1 MKERNLWIMKYN
13 FYELERKSR
22 ISNYLEEK
30 ISFKNKID
38 GIEFLDIEDVNV
50 SGKFTMIN
58 RDSVNFSLHIST
70 VITSPCVIT
79 LDPVKVL
86 VDFDTDLLY
95 TFKVADDDSFPI
107 IDNMIELDEVI
118 WGEIILHMPLR
129 VIKEGATYEIEDE
142 VTIEKENPFAKLLNE
157 QMEE

>member
-1 MKERNLWIMKYN
+1 MMKYN
-13 FYELERKSR
+13 FYELERRIR
-22 ISNYLEEK
+22 ISDRIDEV
-30 ISFKNKID
+30 ISFKDKID
-38 GIEFLDIEDVNV
+38 GIEFLDIEDVKV
-50 SGKFTMIN
+50 TGRFQMIN
-58 RDSVNFSLHIST
+58 RDSVNFSLHIT
-70 VITSPCVIT
+70 TTITSPCVIT

-118 WGEIILHMPLR
+118 FGEIVLHMPLR
-129 VIKEGATYEIEDE
+129 VIKEGATYEMEDE
-142 VTIEKENPFAKLLNE
+142 VTIEKENPFRKLLNE

>member
-1 MKERNLWIMKYN
+1 MKYN
-13 FYELERKSR
+13 YYELERKIR
-22 ISNYLEEK
+22 ITDRLEET
-30 ISFKNKID
+30 ISFKDKID
-38 GIEFLDIEDVNV
+38 GVEYLDIDDAKVT
-50 SGKFTMIN
+50 GRFQLIN
-58 RDSVNFSLHIST
+58 RDSVNFSLHIT
-70 VITSPCVIT
+70 TTITSPCVIT

-107 IDNMIELDEVI
+107 INNMIELDEVI
-118 WGEIILHMPLR
+118 WGEIILHMPFR

>member
-1 MKERNLWIMKYN
+1 MKYN
-13 FYELERKSR
+13 FYELERR
-22 ISNYLEEK
+22 IRTTNSIDET

-38 GIEFLDIEDVNV
+38 DVEFLDIEDVKV
-50 SGKFTMIN
+50 KGKFNMIE
-58 RDSVNFSLHIST
+58 RDSVNFSLNIST

-95 TFKVADDDSFPI
+95 TFKVTDDDSFPI
-107 IDNMIELDEVI
+107 IDNMIDMDEVI

-129 VIKEGATYEIEDE
+129 VIKEGAEYEIQDE
-142 VTIEKENPFAKLLNE
+142 VKVEKENPFSKLLNE